1 MKVVGQSV
9 AQTKK
14 GIKKT
19 KKQRAYQSLV
29 EKNFKDQ
36 LEDLQYVVRMVFMD
50 IYSMTSRRKW

>member
-9 AQTKK
+9 AQTNKAV
-14 GIKKT
+14 KKT
-19 KKQRAYQSLV
+19 KKQRAHQSLV
-29 EKNFKDQ
+29 EKNLKDQ